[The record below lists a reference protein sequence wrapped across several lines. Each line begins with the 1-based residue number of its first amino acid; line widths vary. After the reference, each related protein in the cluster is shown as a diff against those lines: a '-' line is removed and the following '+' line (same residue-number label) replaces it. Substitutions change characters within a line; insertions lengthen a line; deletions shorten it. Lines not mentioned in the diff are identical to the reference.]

1 MLNASKYLN
10 IVKARGESRKP
21 LERVYRLIRQP
32 DILKMAYM
40 NLYANDGATT
50 PGTDPQDIIDGM
62 TIQRIHNLSDEL
74 GEGKFRW
81 KPVRQAY
88 RDKRDGG
95 KRPLGIPGWK
105 EKMVQEAMRLIL
117 AAYYEPQ
124 FSNLSHGFRTGRG
137 CHTALTQITHAGG
150 WTGTK
155 WFIEGDI
162 RGCFDNINHNKL
174 IEILARDIHDDR
186 FLKLTREM
194 LEAGYMEDWRY
205 YGTYSGTPQG
215 GVVSPILANI
225 YLNEL
230 DKYVE
235 NVLIPAYTKGD
246 KRQMNPAYDHLENVL
261 QYAKRKERKEDARRI
276 KAQMREIPSGD
287 PNDSNFRRLR
297 YIRYADDFLLGFIG
311 PKAEA
316 EEIRGKLAEFLDK
329 ALRLEMSLEKTLI
342 THATTEKA
350 RFLGYEITAPI
361 ANTKQTG
368 KRRALNGK
376 IQLRMPEGVLKEWID
391 KYAKDGKPT
400 HRKELTT
407 LSDYDIVKA
416 YAIELAGIYNY
427 YCMAINV
434 GELANLRGVMFWS
447 LVKTLANKHQT
458 KVSHI
463 LTKYGTTINGLK
475 AIKVEVAREGK
486 EPLKATFGDLPCRRK
501 RNPIEI
507 PDAIVKVVAN
517 RNELLKRMMAE
528 KCEICGST
536 TNVENHHIRK
546 ISDLKQKWQGKKE
559 KPQWVE
565 RMIAMNRKT
574 LVVCQKC
581 HDEIH
586 GGRYDGPR
594 LTTL

>member
-10 IVKARGESRKP
+10 IVKERGESRKT

-32 DILKMAYM
+32 DILTMAYM
-40 NLYANDGATT
+40 NIYANEGATT

-62 TIQRIHNLSDEL
+62 SLQRIQKLSDDL

-81 KPVRQAY
+81 KPVRRTY
-88 RDKRDGG
+88 RDKKDGG
-95 KRPLGIPGWK
+95 KRPLGIPGWRD
-105 EKMVQEAMRLIL
+105 KMVQEAMRLIL
-117 AAYYEPQ
+117 AAYYEPR

-137 CHTALTQITHAGG
+137 CHTALAQLAHAGG

-205 YGTYSGTPQG
+205 YGTFSGTPQG
-215 GVVSPILANI
+215 GVVSPILSNI

-235 NVLIPAYTKGD
+235 NVLIPEYTKGEV
-246 KRQMNPAYDHLENVL
+246 RQINPAYSHLLNTL
-261 QYAKRKERKEDARRI
+261 QYAKRKERKERAKQV
-276 KAQMREIPSGD
+276 KAQMRKIPYGD
-287 PNDSNFRRLR
+287 PDDPNFRRLR
-297 YIRYADDFLLGFIG
+297 YIRYADDFVLGFTG
-311 PKAEA
+311 PKEEA
-316 EEIRGKLAEFLDK
+316 EEIKGKLAEFLEK
-329 ALRLEMSLEKTLI
+329 ELKLEMSLKKTLI
-342 THATTEKA
+342 THASTERA
-350 RFLGYEITAPI
+350 RFLGYEITVPI
-361 ANTKQTG
+361 ANSKQTG

-376 IQLRMPEGVLKEWID
+376 IQLWIPEQVLKEWIG
-391 KYAKDGKPT
+391 KYSINGKPI

-407 LSDYDIVKA
+407 QSDYDIVKT
-416 YAIELAGIYNY
+416 YAVEFAGIYNY
-427 YCMAINV
+427 YCMAVNV
-434 GELANLRGVMFWS
+434 GELANLRNMMYWS
-447 LVKTLANKHQT
+447 LVKTLANKHQM
-458 KVSHI
+458 KVTQVI
-463 LTKYGTTINGLK
+463 NKYGEIIYGFK
-475 AIKVEVAREGK
+475 AIKVEAVREGK
-486 EPLKATFGDLPCRRK
+486 EPLKATFGELSCQRK

-536 TNVENHHIRK
+536 ANVENHHIRK
-546 ISDLKQKWQGKKE
+546 ISDLKKKWQGKKE
-559 KPQWVE
+559 KPKWVE